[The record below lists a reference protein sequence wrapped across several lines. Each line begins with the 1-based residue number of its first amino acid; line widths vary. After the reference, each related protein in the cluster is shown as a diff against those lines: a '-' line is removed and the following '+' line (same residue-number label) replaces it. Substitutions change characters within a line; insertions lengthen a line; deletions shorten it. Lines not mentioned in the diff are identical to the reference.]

1 MRTALYLIRLDGP
14 GERRLTRSMG
24 DDSHPDDGGLI
35 VFESSRDGAWNL
47 YTIHPDGTGER
58 RLTHRGSRVSRLQ
71 RQRDRRDS
79 ATPA

>member
-1 MRTALYLIRLDGP
+1 
-14 GERRLTRSMG
+14 
-24 DDSHPDDGGLI
+24 LI